1 MIYKGTCKLCDKT
14 YYGET
19 GDNGVNRIKQH
30 RKSIL
35 KKDSGNA
42 FAKYLQI
49 EHPAHQGNHKVF
61 DIKVEKVF
69 KKPLERQVMEEVMIA
84 ATDSRQT
91 FKLEGGVPPTF
102 GGEDL
107 GLQGV
112 GR

>member
-1 MIYKGTCKLCDKT
+1 
-14 YYGET
+14 
-19 GDNGVNRIKQH
+19 
-30 RKSIL
+30 
-35 KKDSGNA
+35 
-42 FAKYLQI
+42 
-49 EHPAHQGNHKVF
+49 
-61 DIKVEKVF
+61 VEKVF

-102 GGEDL
+102 GDEDL